1 MIFWEKIMPK
11 NNWLEFPKP
20 TLERVPNQRQFKSF
34 DDMRK
39 SEKARVDNARN
50 STISAPAKLVYLKGV
65 ARLSNAEKVSSRGN
79 RMTGYKI
86 RA

>member
-1 MIFWEKIMPK
+1 VLICKGFKSLPILKMIFWEKIMPK

-39 SEKARVDNARN
+39 SEKARVDNA
-50 STISAPAKLVYLKGV
+50 
-65 ARLSNAEKVSSRGN
+65 
-79 RMTGYKI
+79 
-86 RA
+86 